1 MLPSDDSLWQP
12 SASIENLRLRADT
25 LKQIRDFFSECGVLE
40 VQTPVLGRAGS
51 TDVYL
56 SSMQSYCSGGGISQ
70 PLDLYLQTSPEFHMK
85 RLLAAGSGAIWQLAI
100 SFRNGEYSE
109 RHNPEFAMLE
119 WYQPGYDL
127 NDLMAEVQALIEEVL
142 GVGRYSCV
150 SYRALF
156 NQHLKVD
163 PFNTPLVALQAL
175 AADKTGIKG
184 DGLDRDGCCDLLMSA
199 CIEPLLGQDEITFVT
214 DYPAT
219 QAALAKIRQDDAGDL
234 VAARFECYYRGIELA
249 NGYHELTDAAE
260 QGKRFAED
268 NAQRKAQGL
277 PEVAVDQHLL
287 DALTAGMPEC
297 AGVALGFD
305 RLLMLK
311 ADAAKLSDVISFA
324 IDRA

>member
-1 MLPSDDSLWQP
+1 MNQEQSLWKP
-12 SASIENLRLRADT
+12 SASIEHLKLRAET
-25 LKQIRDFFSECGVLE
+25 LRQVRSFFDECGVLE

-51 TDVYL
+51 TDAYL
-56 SSMQSYCSGGGISQ
+56 SSMQSHCSGGGVSE

-127 NDLMAEVQALIEEVL
+127 NDLMSEVQSLIEEVL
-142 GVGRYSCV
+142 GVGRFSCH
-150 SYRALF
+150 SYRSLF
-156 NQHLKVD
+156 QKHLQID
-163 PFNTPLVALQAL
+163 PFTSELSVMQQLSHE
-175 AADKTGIKG
+175 KTGITA
-184 DGLDRDGCCDLLMSA
+184 DDMDRDGCCDLLMSA

-214 DYPAT
+214 DYPAS
-219 QAALAKIRQDDAGDL
+219 QAALAKLKQDAEGDW
-234 VAARFECYYRGIELA
+234 VAARFECYYQGIELA
-249 NGYHELTDAAE
+249 NGYHELTDAQE
-260 QGKRFAED
+260 QAKRFAAD
-268 NAQRKAQGL
+268 NDQRRTLGL
-277 PEVAVDQHLL
+277 PEVTVDQYLI
-287 DALTAGMPEC
+287 DALASGIPEC

-311 ADAAKLSDVISFA
+311 ADAERLSDVISFS

>member
-1 MLPSDDSLWQP
+1 MNQEQLLWKP
-12 SASIENLRLRADT
+12 SASIEHLKLRAET
-25 LKQIRDFFSECGVLE
+25 LRQVRSFFDECGVLE

-51 TDVYL
+51 TDAYL
-56 SSMQSYCSGGGISQ
+56 SSMQSHCSGGGVSE

-127 NDLMAEVQALIEEVL
+127 NDLMSEVQSLIEEVL
-142 GVGRYSCV
+142 GVGRFSCH
-150 SYRALF
+150 SYRSLF
-156 NQHLKVD
+156 QKHLQID
-163 PFNTPLVALQAL
+163 PFTSELSVMQQLSHE
-175 AADKTGIKG
+175 KTGITAN
-184 DGLDRDGCCDLLMSA
+184 DMDRDACCDLLMSA

-214 DYPAT
+214 DYPAS
-219 QAALAKIRQDDAGDL
+219 QAALAKVKQDEEGDR

-249 NGYHELTDAAE
+249 NGYHELTDAEE
-260 QGKRFAED
+260 QAKRFAAD
-268 NAQRKAQGL
+268 NDQRRSLGL
-277 PEVAVDQHLL
+277 PEVAVDQHLV
-287 DALTAGMPEC
+287 DALASGIPEC

-311 ADAAKLSDVISFA
+311 ADAKRLSDVISFS

>member
-1 MLPSDDSLWQP
+1 MSRIKSLWQP
-12 SASIENLRLRADT
+12 SASIENLRLRAEM
-25 LKQIRDFFSECGVLE
+25 LKRVRNFFDECGVLE

-56 SSMQSYCSGGGISQ
+56 NSMQSHCSGGGVSD

-127 NDLMAEVQALIEEVL
+127 NDLMAEVQALISEVL
-142 GVGRYSCV
+142 EVDSFSCQ
-150 SYRALF
+150 SYRSLF
-156 NQHLKVD
+156 REHLDVD
-163 PFNTPLVALQAL
+163 PFSSELPQLQTL
-175 AADKTGIKG
+175 SHEKTGITA
-184 DGLDRDGCCDLLMSA
+184 DDLDRDGCCDLLMSA
-199 CIEPLLGQDEITFVT
+199 CIEPLLGRDEITFVT
-214 DYPAT
+214 DYPAS
-219 QAALAKIRQDDAGDL
+219 QAALAKVKQDDEGDL

-249 NGYHELTDAAE
+249 NGYHELTDAQE
-260 QGKRFAED
+260 QAKRFAAD
-268 NAQRKAQGL
+268 NEQRRALGL
-277 PEVAVDQHLL
+277 PEVTIDQHLVE
-287 DALTAGMPEC
+287 ALASGMPEC

-311 ADAAKLSDVISFA
+311 AGADRLSEVISFS

>member
-1 MLPSDDSLWQP
+1 MTTDSSLWQP
-12 SASIENLRLRADT
+12 SASLDNLRLRAET
-25 LKQIRDFFSECGVLE
+25 LKQIRDFFDECGVLE

-56 SSMQSYCSGGGISQ
+56 NSLQSHCCGGGVSE

-85 RLLAAGSGAIWQLAI
+85 RLLAAGSGPIWQLAV
-100 SFRNGEYSE
+100 SFRNGEYSA

-142 GVGRYSCV
+142 GVSAFSCR
-150 SYRALF
+150 SYRSLFRDLLAL
-156 NQHLKVD
+156 D
-163 PFNTPLVALQAL
+163 PFRAELSQLQQL
-175 AADKTGIKG
+175 CHDKTGI
-184 DGLDRDGCCDLLMSA
+184 DADALDRDACCDLLMSA
-199 CIEPLLGQDEITFVT
+199 CIEPHLGQDEISFVT
-214 DYPAT
+214 DYPAS
-219 QAALAKIRQDDAGDL
+219 QAALAKLHQDDEGDT

-249 NGYHELTDAAE
+249 NGYHELTDARE
-260 QGKRFAED
+260 QAVRFAED
-268 NAQRKAQGL
+268 NRQRAAQGL
-277 PEVAVDQHLL
+277 PEVTVDQHLVA
-287 DALTAGMPEC
+287 ALESGMPEC

-311 ADAAKLSDVISFA
+311 AGAERLSDVISFS